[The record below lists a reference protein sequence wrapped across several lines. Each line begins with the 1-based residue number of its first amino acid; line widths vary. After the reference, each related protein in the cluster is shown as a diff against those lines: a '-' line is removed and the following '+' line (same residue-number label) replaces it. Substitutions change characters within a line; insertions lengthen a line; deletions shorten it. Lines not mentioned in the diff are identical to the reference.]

1 MKAILSSVVLTM
13 AILFVT
19 VGCGKDSDPQQPNPN
34 LSMALVVEN
43 AEGVGAVLNEKDR
56 EAELARAE
64 MIVRFSK

>member
-1 MKAILSSVVLTM
+1 MKSILAIALAVALLTS
-13 AILFVT
+13 
-19 VGCGKDSDPQQPNPN
+19 CGKDSDPQQPNPN

>member
-1 MKAILSSVVLTM
+1 MKSLLATTLLLGMSFIM
-13 AILFVT
+13 F
-19 VGCGKDSDPQQPNPN
+19 GCGKSEPGQPDPN
-34 LSMALVVEN
+34 LSMVIKIEN